1 MTISKDDLLKRKE
14 EIVTGYNEL
23 VAEIEKGESQIKSMR
38 NNLNAMSGAL
48 QQTEMFIAQ
57 IEEDG
62 DPMPED
68 KAFALDMA
76 TSQEITM
83 SNNRITEEKEESNSM
98 IHETLT
104 TNPNDLDIENTYV
117 DVSDEEYE
125 QVLAYRASLKK
136 EKEENEKL

>member
-1 MTISKDDLLKRKE
+1 MSISKDDLLKRKE
-14 EIVTGYNEL
+14 EIVTSYNEL

-62 DPMPED
+62 DPMPEE

-76 TSQEITM
+76 TS
-83 SNNRITEEKEESNSM
+83 
-98 IHETLT
+98 
-104 TNPNDLDIENTYV
+104 
-117 DVSDEEYE
+117 
-125 QVLAYRASLKK
+125 
-136 EKEENEKL
+136 

>member
-1 MTISKDDLLKRKE
+1 MSISKDDLLKRKE

-48 QQTEMFIAQ
+48 QQTELFIAQ

-76 TSQEITM
+76 TS
-83 SNNRITEEKEESNSM
+83 
-98 IHETLT
+98 
-104 TNPNDLDIENTYV
+104 
-117 DVSDEEYE
+117 
-125 QVLAYRASLKK
+125 
-136 EKEENEKL
+136 

>member
-62 DPMPED
+62 DPMPEE

-83 SNNRITEEKEESNSM
+83 SNNRITEEKEESNGM

-104 TNPNDLDIENTYV
+104 TNPRDAVVEV
-117 DVSDEEYE
+117 ESEDESTE
-125 QVLAYRASLKK
+125 QEKK
-136 EKEENEKL
+136 EDEKL

>member
-1 MTISKDDLLKRKE
+1 MSGDIMTISKDDLLKRKE

-62 DPMPED
+62 DPMPEE

-76 TSQEITM
+76 TS
-83 SNNRITEEKEESNSM
+83 
-98 IHETLT
+98 
-104 TNPNDLDIENTYV
+104 
-117 DVSDEEYE
+117 
-125 QVLAYRASLKK
+125 
-136 EKEENEKL
+136 

>member
-1 MTISKDDLLKRKE
+1 MSISKDDLLKRKE

-23 VAEIEKGESQIKSMR
+23 VAEIEKGETQIKSMR

-76 TSQEITM
+76 TS
-83 SNNRITEEKEESNSM
+83 
-98 IHETLT
+98 
-104 TNPNDLDIENTYV
+104 
-117 DVSDEEYE
+117 
-125 QVLAYRASLKK
+125 
-136 EKEENEKL
+136 

>member
-23 VAEIEKGESQIKSMR
+23 VTEIEKGESQIKSMR

-57 IEEDG
+57 IEKDG
-62 DPMPED
+62 DPMPEE

-76 TSQEITM
+76 TS
-83 SNNRITEEKEESNSM
+83 
-98 IHETLT
+98 
-104 TNPNDLDIENTYV
+104 
-117 DVSDEEYE
+117 
-125 QVLAYRASLKK
+125 
-136 EKEENEKL
+136 

>member
-62 DPMPED
+62 DPMPEE

-76 TSQEITM
+76 TSQEISMITT
-83 SNNRITEEKEESNSM
+83 RIIEEKEESNGM

-104 TNPNDLDIENTYV
+104 TNPR
-117 DVSDEEYE
+117 DEVVEDE
-125 QVLAYRASLKK
+125 STEKEKK
-136 EKEENEKL
+136 EDEKL

>member
-1 MTISKDDLLKRKE
+1 MNGDIMTISKDDLLKRKE

-62 DPMPED
+62 DPMPEE

-76 TSQEITM
+76 TS
-83 SNNRITEEKEESNSM
+83 
-98 IHETLT
+98 
-104 TNPNDLDIENTYV
+104 
-117 DVSDEEYE
+117 
-125 QVLAYRASLKK
+125 
-136 EKEENEKL
+136 

>member
-23 VAEIEKGESQIKSMR
+23 VAEIEKGESQIKLMK
-38 NNLNAMSGAL
+38 NNLNAMAGAL

-57 IEEDG
+57 IEKDG

-76 TSQEITM
+76 TS
-83 SNNRITEEKEESNSM
+83 
-98 IHETLT
+98 
-104 TNPNDLDIENTYV
+104 
-117 DVSDEEYE
+117 
-125 QVLAYRASLKK
+125 
-136 EKEENEKL
+136 

>member
-23 VAEIEKGESQIKSMR
+23 VAEIEKGETQIKSMR

-62 DPMPED
+62 DPMPEE

-76 TSQEITM
+76 TS
-83 SNNRITEEKEESNSM
+83 
-98 IHETLT
+98 
-104 TNPNDLDIENTYV
+104 
-117 DVSDEEYE
+117 
-125 QVLAYRASLKK
+125 
-136 EKEENEKL
+136 

>member
-38 NNLNAMSGAL
+38 NNLNAMAGAL

-62 DPMPED
+62 DPMPEE

-76 TSQEITM
+76 TS
-83 SNNRITEEKEESNSM
+83 
-98 IHETLT
+98 
-104 TNPNDLDIENTYV
+104 
-117 DVSDEEYE
+117 
-125 QVLAYRASLKK
+125 
-136 EKEENEKL
+136 